1 MTDDERYSIL
11 ARRVIED
18 NEEIRDLRKLAWDS
32 AVIAQREYE
41 TLALVSRACIASAEA
56 QIADLADHYRTALEQ
71 AQQER
76 DTARWDDAERG
87 ELLLRIERLTRERD
101 ALREAGKM
109 LYDALLQLDVS
120 YHNLNRLSADERAR
134 NTRRVAL
141 ASWAE
146 MASDD

>member
-11 ARRVIED
+11 ARRAIED

-41 TLALVSRACIASAEA
+41 TLADVAKACIASAE
-56 QIADLADHYRTALEQ
+56 R
-71 AQQER
+71 ER